1 MKDLLLPAK
10 MKLSGWLDPAAL
22 EAFFQRSQQ
31 PGFSFDEQWARVLSL
46 ELALR
51 GGAPG

>member
-1 MKDLLLPAK
+1 

-22 EAFFQRSQQ
+22 EVFFKRSQQ

-51 GGAPG
+51 AAGRLARRPRGS